1 MDITL
6 SHLGVSVVINVGN
19 SNVGAGIFDVTIDD
33 EAFSPLPFG
42 GDAVGSFK
50 VEAASP
56 DAATGLSKFDGLDLA
71 GTWTLTFIDDSIF
84 SGEGNRLV
92 SWSLSGDI
100 IEPTAVPEPG
110 TMALFGLGLAGLGFM
125 KCRRAA

>member
-6 SHLGVSVVINVGN
+6 SHLGVTVVINVGN

-33 EAFSPLPFG
+33 EALSPLPFG

-56 DAATGLSKFDGLDLA
+56 DAATAAYIRVALKKPLKSADCRQDICLMN
-71 GTWTLTFIDDSIF
+71 F
-84 SGEGNRLV
+84 S
-92 SWSLSGDI
+92 SHQ
-100 IEPTAVPEPG
+100 
-110 TMALFGLGLAGLGFM
+110 
-125 KCRRAA
+125 